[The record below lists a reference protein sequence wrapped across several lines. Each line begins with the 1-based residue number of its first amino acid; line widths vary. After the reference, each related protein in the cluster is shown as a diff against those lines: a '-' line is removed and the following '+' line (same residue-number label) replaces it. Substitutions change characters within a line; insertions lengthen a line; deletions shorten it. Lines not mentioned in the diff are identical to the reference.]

1 MPSMS
6 RILDRYLIREVVLPA
21 LIALVVLT
29 FVLEIPPILREGE
42 QLIAKGV
49 DLTTVAHVLLTLLP
63 QALGLTIPMA
73 VLLGL
78 LVGFGRLSADREFVA
93 MQACGVS
100 LLRVLRPVAVVAV
113 VATVA
118 TFYEMIVALPNAN
131 QTFREITVGLVAT
144 RAESNI
150 KPQVFFEEFPSRIV
164 YVRDTSPGAGW
175 RDVFLADMTHPDETD
190 IFVART
196 GRLLVDREKQLVQ
209 LHLSDGIRHAVK
221 IKNPDEY
228 EGTEFGTIVLSVD
241 PSTVFP
247 RPPAKGVPE
256 KTIAELRA
264 DIAKLTAAGLPTHSE
279 RFMIQLKFAL
289 PIACPVLALIGLT
302 LGASNRKDGKLASFV
317 IGVLVIFA
325 YYVLLYGARAL
336 ANSGKFPA
344 GWAPWVPNVVLA
356 VAGVAML
363 IVRVRAA
370 ERPISIGVPSFV
382 TKWRRSGAE
391 AAVATPAKRAPVVLV
406 IRVPHLRVPRPK
418 LLDLYIARQYAQVF
432 FLGIVSLLGVFYIS
446 TFIDLADK
454 LFRGTATTGLL
465 LRYFFYATP
474 QFTYYVIPM
483 SALVA
488 ALVTIGVMTKTSE
501 LTVMKACGISLYRAA
516 VPVLLF
522 SIAASAVL
530 FGLQERVLAYSNREA
545 DRLNAI
551 IRHYPVHTFN
561 AANRRWMVGANGDIY
576 HYELFDPRAN
586 RFLNF
591 SIYHL
596 DSRNWRLSSQTYAEE
611 VRRVPSARAGESV
624 WMATR
629 GWTRD
634 FRAAARAGGPPA
646 RFTVFTDKR
655 LPLEAPSYFTTE
667 DVESEH
673 MTYGQLRTYIGRLR
687 TSGFDAAPQTVE
699 LQRKIAF
706 PLVTL
711 VMTLIAVPFAVTTG
725 RRGALYG
732 IGVGIVLAIVYWIML
747 SVFAAMGAGGLITP
761 ILAAWAP
768 NILFAA
774 CAVYLLLT
782 VRT

>member
-1 MPSMS
+1 MS
-6 RILDRYLIREVVLPA
+6 ILDRYLVRETVLPA
-21 LIALVVLT
+21 LIGLLVLT

-49 DLTTVAHVLLTLLP
+49 ELSTVAHVLLTLLP

-78 LVGFGRLSADREFVA
+78 LIAFGRLSADREFVA
-93 MQACGVS
+93 LQACGIS
-100 LLRVLRPVAVVAV
+100 LTRLLRPVGLIAIVGTA
-113 VATVA
+113 AT
-118 TFYEMIVALPNAN
+118 TYEMIVALPNAN
-131 QTFREITVGLVAT
+131 QE
-144 RAESNI
+144 
-150 KPQVFFEEFPSRIV
+150 FFEEFPERIV
-164 YVRDTSPGAGW
+164 YVRDAVPGGGW
-175 RDVFLADMTHPDETD
+175 RDVFLADSTHANQTD
-190 IFVART
+190 VYFAKE
-196 GRLLVDREKQLVQ
+196 GRLVVDRDKQTVQ
-209 LHLSDGIRHAVK
+209 LQLTDGTRHTINLDK
-221 IKNPDEY
+221 PDEY
-228 EGTEFGTIVLSVD
+228 QGTAFGRIVLTVD
-241 PSTVFP
+241 PGAVFP

-264 DIAKLTAAGLPTHSE
+264 DIARLTAEGLPSYSE
-279 RFMIQLKFAL
+279 RFMIQFKFAL
-289 PIACPVLALIGLT
+289 PIACLVLALIALA

-336 ANSGKFPA
+336 ANSGKIAA
-344 GWAPWVPNVVLA
+344 GLAPWVPNLVLGP
-356 VAGVAML
+356 AGIVLMML
-363 IVRVRAA
+363 RVRAA
-370 ERPISIGVPSFV
+370 DQPIRVSIPTFV
-382 TKWRRSGAE
+382 TTFIAFFRPTAAEPAGEGGARALAEDRTAPGRR
-391 AAVATPAKRAPVVLV
+391 VLV
-406 IRVPHLRVPRPK
+406 VVRVPHLRLPRPN
-418 LLDLYIARQYAQVF
+418 LLDLYIARQYLQVF
-432 FLGIVSLLGVFYIS
+432 FLGILSLLGVFYIS

-474 QFTYYVIPM
+474 QFAYYVIPM

-488 ALVTIGVMTKTSE
+488 ALVTIGVMTKNSE
-501 LTVMKACGISLYRAA
+501 LVVMKACGISLYRAA

-551 IRHYPVHTFN
+551 IRRYPVHTFSL
-561 AANRRWMVGANGDIY
+561 ANRRWMVGTNGDIY
-576 HYELFDPRAN
+576 HYEFFDPRAN
-586 RFLNF
+586 RFARF
-591 SIYHL
+591 STYHV
-596 DSRNWRLSSQTYAEE
+596 DPNAWRLASLTYANE
-611 VRRVPSARAGESV
+611 VRRAAVANGGSGGTAWLASQ
-624 WMATR
+624 

-634 FRAAARAGGPPA
+634 FGAVRAGGEAPVRYA
-646 RFTVFTDKR
+646 SFVQRQ
-655 LPLEAPSYFTTE
+655 LPLEAPDYFKAE

-673 MTYGQLRTYIGRLR
+673 MTYNQLRGYVSQLR
-687 TSGFDAAPQTVE
+687 TSGFDAAPQMVE
-699 LQRKIAF
+699 LQRKVAF

-732 IGVGIVLAIVYWIML
+732 IGIGIVLAIVYWITL
-747 SVFAAMGAGGLITP
+747 SVFAAMGAGGLIAP

-768 NILFAA
+768 NILFSAA
-774 CAVYLLLT
+774 AVYLILT